1 MFKRIRKAITK
12 ITNILG
18 GMTGMYKTL
27 DKITDHPDIKITEEE
42 LIRIQRNKE
51 FFKNEPE
58 PIRFTDSNGD
68 IQYRDQNTVN
78 LSKIISKKLAKLV
91 FNEGVTINVDDDA
104 TQEIVNDL
112 LYDNRFRQVFGE
124 ELEGGYAISGLA
136 IVPTYDELTETVK
149 FVYCSADNFIPLDGN
164 TNVVTEAAIIN
175 KYRQVESEAL
185 VFYTLFA
192 IHKKTKTGYK
202 IEHELYKSSDHN
214 IVGQQ
219 VSLST
224 IEETA
229 ELSDVVTLEGLK
241 NPLFV
246 YIKLAGKNNV
256 NYGSP
261 LGLGV
266 VDNAYRLLCNFNEKY
281 DQYMNE
287 VSTATRQLVASA
299 SFFEVK
305 YDPITKRPLKIFDPK
320 TQVWQKLDT
329 DGENILEDFA
339 PEIRAQAYIETLNF
353 ILRVI
358 EQAVGFS
365 SGTLSFDGKSVKT
378 ATEVISENTD
388 TYQTRADNVLII
400 EQALSDLV
408 TNSLYILDYYRDEEG
423 FELPEDIKIEV
434 DFDDGV
440 FTSKTDRLKYIG
452 QGTTLGLMSKQTAMI
467 KAYGLSEEQAAEEW
481 EKIRM
486 EQQQTNP
493 ITSATMANF
502 EAFGANELET
512 AEDRKAREAEER
524 RNNKE

>member
-1 MFKRIRKAITK
+1 MFKRIKNVITK
-12 ITNILG
+12 ITNIIG
-18 GMTGMYKTL
+18 GLTGMYKTL
-27 DKITDHPDIKITEEE
+27 DKVTDHPDIKITEGE

-68 IQYRDQNTVN
+68 IQYRDQSTVN

-91 FNEGVTINVDDDA
+91 FNEGVTINISDDSVQD
-104 TQEIVNDL
+104 IVNEIL
-112 LYDNRFRQVFGE
+112 SDNRFRQVFGE

-136 IVPTYDELTETVK
+136 IVPTYDELTGGVK

-164 TNVVTEAAIIN
+164 TNIVTEAAILN
-175 KYRQVESEAL
+175 KYRQVEKESL

-192 IHKKTKTGYK
+192 IHKQTKTGYK
-202 IEHELYKSSDHN
+202 IKHELYKSKDEN
-214 IVGQQ
+214 IIGEQ
-219 VSLST
+219 VHLNT
-224 IEETA
+224 IPET
-229 ELSDVVTLEGLK
+229 EDLSDVVNLDGLK
-241 NPLFV
+241 HPLFV

-266 VDNAYRLLCNFNEKY
+266 VDNAYRLLCNFNDKY
-281 DQYMNE
+281 DLYMNE
-287 VSTATRQLVASA
+287 VDTATRQLVASA

-305 YDPITKRPLKIFDPK
+305 YDDHGKPIKIFDPK
-320 TQVWQKLDT
+320 TQVWQKINTD
-329 DGENILEDFA
+329 DGENMIEDFA
-339 PEIRAQAYIETLNF
+339 PEIRAAAYIETLNF

-358 EQAVGFS
+358 EQSVGFS

-408 TNSLYILDYYRDEEG
+408 VNSLYIMDYYDDDFEGPEE
-423 FELPEDIKIEV
+423 IKIEV

-452 QGTTLGLMSKQTAMI
+452 QGTTLGLMSKHTAMM
-467 KAYGLSEEQAAEEW
+467 KAYGLSDEQAAEEW
-481 EKIRM
+481 AKIRE
-486 EQQQTNP
+486 EQQQTSP

-502 EAFGANELET
+502 QTFGADELET
-512 AEDRKAREAEER
+512 AEDRKAREAEQR
-524 RNNKE
+524 RDNKE